1 MCALAHYLEREGIA
15 TVAIALVH
23 EHAEAIGNPRT
34 LSVPFE
40 LGRPLGAPD
49 NPDFQCRV
57 LCAALALLDRPAGP
71 VLEEFPDPAP
81 EPADYDGWACPVSLP
96 RPETAPDGKH
106 ERFVV
111 DEIARLRPWWDLAR
125 ERRGRTTVGASGY
138 QIEDAARLVSRY
150 ADGADPEDADPA
162 RKLSRSL
169 KLACDDLMAFYTEA
183 ATAQPGAAASQDLSD
198 WFWGETVAARVLNEV
213 RNHCQG
219 RAGREYRMLGNGL
232 LVPRRQLHR
241 FDETREES

>member
-23 EHAEAIGNPRT
+23 EHAEGIGNPRT

-49 NPDFQCRV
+49 NPEFQLRV
-57 LCAALALLDRPAGP
+57 LRAALALLDRPDGP

-81 EPADYDGWACPVSLP
+81 EPADYEGWACPVSLP
-96 RPETAPDGKH
+96 RPEAAPDGKH

-111 DEIARLRPWWDLAR
+111 DEVARLRPWWDLAR

-138 QIEDAARLVSRY
+138 EIEDAARLVSRY
-150 ADGADPEDADPA
+150 ADGADPGDTDPA
-162 RKLSRSL
+162 RKLYRSL

-198 WFWGETVAARVLNEV
+198 WFWGETAGGKALLAVRERAAGEEDRGMRLLGSLLILPRSQV
-213 RNHCQG
+213 H
-219 RAGREYRMLGNGL
+219 RAGA
-232 LVPRRQLHR
+232 
-241 FDETREES
+241 

>member
-1 MCALAHYLEREGIA
+1 VCALAHYLEREGIA

-23 EHAEAIGNPRT
+23 EHAEGIGNPRT

-49 NPDFQCRV
+49 NPEFQLRV
-57 LCAALALLDRPAGP
+57 LRAALALLDRPDGP

-81 EPADYDGWACPVSLP
+81 EPADYEGWACPVSLP
-96 RPETAPDGKH
+96 RPEAAPDGKH

-111 DEIARLRPWWDLAR
+111 DEVARLRPWWDLAR

-138 QIEDAARLVSRY
+138 EIEDAARLVSRY
-150 ADGADPEDADPA
+150 ADGADPGDTDPA

-198 WFWGETVAARVLNEV
+198 WFWGETAGGKALLAVRERAAGEDDRGMRLLGSLLILPRSQV
-213 RNHCQG
+213 H
-219 RAGREYRMLGNGL
+219 RAGA
-232 LVPRRQLHR
+232 
-241 FDETREES
+241 

>member
-23 EHAEAIGNPRT
+23 EHAEGIGNPRT

-49 NPDFQCRV
+49 NPEFQLRV
-57 LCAALALLDRPAGP
+57 LRAALALLDRPDGP

-81 EPADYDGWACPVSLP
+81 EPADYEGWACPVSLP
-96 RPETAPDGKH
+96 RPEAAPDGKH

-111 DEIARLRPWWDLAR
+111 DEVARLRPWWDLAR

-138 QIEDAARLVSRY
+138 EIEDAARLVSRY
-150 ADGADPEDADPA
+150 ADGADPDDTDPA

-183 ATAQPGAAASQDLSD
+183 ATAQPGAVASQDLSD
-198 WFWGETVAARVLNEV
+198 WFWGETAAGKALLAV
-213 RNHCQG
+213 RERAAGEDDRGMQLLGSLLILPRSQVH
-219 RAGREYRMLGNGL
+219 RAGA
-232 LVPRRQLHR
+232 
-241 FDETREES
+241 

>member
-1 MCALAHYLEREGIA
+1 MCALAHYLEREDIA

-23 EHAEAIGNPRT
+23 EHAEGIGNPRT

-49 NPDFQCRV
+49 NPDFQLRV
-57 LCAALALLDRPAGP
+57 LRAALALLDRPAGP

-81 EPADYDGWACPVSLP
+81 EPADYEGWACPVSLP
-96 RPETAPDGKH
+96 RPEAAPDGKH

-111 DEIARLRPWWDLAR
+111 DEVARLRPWWDLAR

-138 QIEDAARLVSRY
+138 EIEDAARLVSRY
-150 ADGADPEDADPA
+150 ADGADPDDTDPV

-183 ATAQPGAAASQDLSD
+183 ATAQPGAVASQDLSD
-198 WFWGETVAARVLNEV
+198 WFWGETAAGKALLAV
-213 RNHCQG
+213 RERAAGEDDRGMQLLGSLLILPRSQVH
-219 RAGREYRMLGNGL
+219 RAGA
-232 LVPRRQLHR
+232 
-241 FDETREES
+241 

>member
-23 EHAEAIGNPRT
+23 EHAEGIGNPRT

-49 NPDFQCRV
+49 NPEFQLRV
-57 LCAALALLDRPAGP
+57 LRAALALLDRPDGP

-81 EPADYDGWACPVSLP
+81 EPADYEGWACPVSLP
-96 RPETAPDGKH
+96 RPEAAPDGKH

-111 DEIARLRPWWDLAR
+111 DEVARLRPWWDLAR

-138 QIEDAARLVSRY
+138 EIEDAARLVSRY
-150 ADGADPEDADPA
+150 ADGADPGDTDPA

-198 WFWGETVAARVLNEV
+198 WFWGETAGGKALLAVRERAAGEDDRGMRLLGSLLILPRSQV
-213 RNHCQG
+213 H
-219 RAGREYRMLGNGL
+219 RAGA
-232 LVPRRQLHR
+232 
-241 FDETREES
+241 

>member
-1 MCALAHYLEREGIA
+1 MCALAHYLERRGIA

-23 EHAEAIGNPRT
+23 EHAEAIANPRS

-49 NPDFQCRV
+49 NPEFQRRV
-57 LCAALALLDRPAGP
+57 LRAALALLDRPAGP

-81 EPADYDGWACPVSLP
+81 APADYDGWACPIPLP
-96 RPETAPDGKH
+96 RPDAAAADSH
-106 ERFVV
+106 ERLVG
-111 DEIARLRPWWDLAR
+111 DEVSRLLPWWDLAK

-138 QIEDAARLVSRY
+138 DVEQAARIVCRY
-150 ADGADPEDADPA
+150 ADGAEPDNPSPE

-183 ATAQPGAAASQDLSD
+183 ATAQPGGAGSRDLAD
-198 WFWGETVAARVLNEV
+198 WFWGDTAAGKALLAV
-213 RNHCQG
+213 RE
-219 RAGREYRMLGNGL
+219 RAVKEDDRAMQLIGSL
-232 LVPRRQLHR
+232 LILPRSQAHR
-241 FDETREES
+241 AKA

>member
-23 EHAEAIGNPRT
+23 EHAEGIANPRT

-49 NPDFQCRV
+49 NPDFQLRV
-57 LCAALALLDRPAGP
+57 LRAALALLDRPAGP

-81 EPADYDGWACPVSLP
+81 EPADYEGWACPVSLP
-96 RPETAPDGKH
+96 RPEAAPDGKH

-111 DEIARLRPWWDLAR
+111 DEVARLRPWWDLAR

-138 QIEDAARLVSRY
+138 EIEDAARLVSRY
-150 ADGADPEDADPA
+150 ADGADPGDTDPA

-183 ATAQPGAAASQDLSD
+183 ATAQPGAVASQDLSD
-198 WFWGETVAARVLNEV
+198 WFWSETAGGKALLAVRERAAGEDDRGMRLLGSLLILPRSQV
-213 RNHCQG
+213 H
-219 RAGREYRMLGNGL
+219 RAGA
-232 LVPRRQLHR
+232 
-241 FDETREES
+241 